1 MLGYL
6 NTHGMES
13 VRTEGGTFFKQIE
26 IKPNIVD
33 DAAFFAWIKENDA
46 FDAMQRRVAVGFVK
60 QFMEAH
66 NDGLPPGLAVS
77 REAVVRVRK
86 PQHDVSTHPLLD
98 LHSVGVGRG
107 HRLEQLRIPR
117 RRLPVRSHAVRLDH
131 RQQRTPSMTSTRSAT
146 ALTTRSQAGSR
157 RSSSPATTP
166 GARPSTTT
174 RKFRL
179 LVA

>member
-1 MLGYL
+1 MATAPTPPPPAQTVDLAKLSSDYIRLREAKLTRKHAWEAEEAVFDAALEKIEGVMLGYL

-86 PQHDVSTHPLLD
+86 P
-98 LHSVGVGRG
+98 
-107 HRLEQLRIPR
+107 
-117 RRLPVRSHAVRLDH
+117 
-131 RQQRTPSMTSTRSAT
+131 T
-146 ALTTRSQAGSR
+146 A
-157 RSSSPATTP
+157 
-166 GARPSTTT
+166 
-174 RKFRL
+174 
-179 LVA
+179 